1 MKSMTTPTKRPR
13 ALFALVTT
21 ISALLLSPLQTH
33 ADEPEKLNLPKAIH
47 GTMDIDFASRKNTD
61 DKGKPKAG
69 MKDTYTMALTVAGT
83 TEFSG
88 KIVRLPNLKKWGGY
102 KTVQEAG
109 LGFEVNVAVLNP
121 ANPAQKKTVGV
132 LVGNVSMNPDGKYDP
147 SGVRMAINQVGKARA
162 FESKSRGAYYGKA
175 GKEATAGQK
184 ALSFARNIGG
194 KVVKIESKGNDP
206 LRFEGLVL
214 PAGPAEAYAETTVNG
229 DLVYDYDTGNYYTNG
244 IKMNYMWDGK
254 AVADTVTGSIK
265 FVEDPQRESN
275 GKSKYEFNLRWN
287 EDANRP
293 KSTESDAFKKLS
305 DEDAFFAVDN
315 TVPSLSGTIEYTDT
329 FVGGSANKTPGS
341 SKLVLTLDAY
351 QLTKQQILSLH
362 KLLLFIV
369 GPFNDE

>member
-1 MKSMTTPTKRPR
+1 MKTTTPPSKRPG
-13 ALFALVTT
+13 AILALVTT
-21 ISALLLSPLQTH
+21 ISALLLSPQPTL
-33 ADEPEKLNLPKAIH
+33 ADEPEKLNLPKAIS
-47 GTMDIDFASRKNTD
+47 GTMDIDYSSRKNTD

-69 MKDTYTMALTVAGT
+69 TKDTYTMALTVAGT
-83 TEFSG
+83 TEFAG
-88 KIVRLPNLKKWGGY
+88 KIVRLPNLTKWGGY
-102 KTVQEAG
+102 KAVQEAG
-109 LGFEVNVAVLNP
+109 LGFEVNVAVINP

-132 LVGNVSMNPDGKYDP
+132 FVGNVALGTDGKYDP

-162 FESKSRGAYYGKA
+162 FESKARGAYYGKT
-175 GKEATAGQK
+175 GKQATTGDK
-184 ALSFARNIGG
+184 ALSFVRNIGG

-229 DLVYDYDTGNYYTNG
+229 DLVYDYDTGNYYTTG
-244 IKMNYMWDGK
+244 IKMNYMYDGK
-254 AVADTVTGSIK
+254 AVADVITGSIK

-287 EDANRP
+287 EDVNRP

-329 FVGGSANKTPGS
+329 FIGGSAKKTPGT
-341 SKLVLTLDAY
+341 SKLVLALDAY
-351 QLTKQQILSLH
+351 QLTKPQILSLH

>member
-1 MKSMTTPTKRPR
+1 MKPNPTLPKGPR
-13 ALFALVTT
+13 AFVTLAAT
-21 ISALLLSPLQTH
+21 ITALLFHASPIRAQ
-33 ADEPEKLNLPKAIH
+33 EPEKLNLPKAIH

-69 MKDTYTMALTVAGT
+69 VKDTYSMSLTVAGT
-83 TEFSG
+83 TEFAG
-88 KIVRLPNLKKWGGY
+88 KIVRLPNLTKWGGY
-102 KTVQEAG
+102 KTAQEAG
-109 LGFEVNVAVLNP
+109 LGFEVNVSVLNP

-132 LVGNVSMNPDGKYDP
+132 LVGNVGLGADGKYDP

-175 GKEATAGQK
+175 GKEKTAGDK

-214 PAGPAEAYAETTVNG
+214 PAGPAEAYGETTVNG

-244 IKMNYMWDGK
+244 IKMGYTWDGK
-254 AVADTVTGSIK
+254 AMTDTVTGSIK

-287 EDANRP
+287 EEANRP

-329 FVGGSANKTPGS
+329 FVGGGEKKTPGS
-341 SKLVLTLDAY
+341 SKLVLNLDAY

>member
-1 MKSMTTPTKRPR
+1 VS
-13 ALFALVTT
+13 
-21 ISALLLSPLQTH
+21 
-33 ADEPEKLNLPKAIH
+33 
-47 GTMDIDFASRKNTD
+47 
-61 DKGKPKAG
+61 
-69 MKDTYTMALTVAGT
+69 
-83 TEFSG
+83 
-88 KIVRLPNLKKWGGY
+88 
-102 KTVQEAG
+102 
-109 LGFEVNVAVLNP
+109 VLNP

-132 LVGNVSMNPDGKYDP
+132 LVGNVGLSPEGKYDP

-162 FESKSRGAYYGKA
+162 FESKARGAYYGKS
-175 GKEATAGQK
+175 GKHATAGDK
-184 ALSFARNIGG
+184 VLSFARNIGG
-194 KVVKIESKGNDP
+194 KTVKIESKGNDP

-244 IKMNYMWDGK
+244 IAMNYMWDGK
-254 AVADTVTGSIK
+254 AVADKITGSIK
-265 FVEDPQRESN
+265 FAEDPQRESN

-315 TVPSLSGTIEYTDT
+315 SVPSLSGTIEYTDS
-329 FVGGSANKTPGS
+329 FVGSGEKKTPGS
-341 SKLVLTLDAY
+341 SKLVFNLDAY
-351 QLTKQQILSLH
+351 QLTKQQILALH

>member
-1 MKSMTTPTKRPR
+1 MKAMTTPSKGPR
-13 ALFALVTT
+13 ALVTLVTT
-21 ISALLLSPLQTH
+21 ISALLLSPLPIR
-33 ADEPEKLNLPKAIH
+33 ADEPEKLNMPKAIS
-47 GTMDIDFASRKNTD
+47 GTMDIDYASRKNTD
-61 DKGKPKAG
+61 DKGKPKPG
-69 MKDTYTMALTVAGT
+69 IKDTYTMALTVAGT

-88 KIVRLPNLKKWGGY
+88 KIIRLPNLTKWGGY
-102 KTVQEAG
+102 KTAQEAG
-109 LGFEVNVAVLNP
+109 LGFEVNVSVLNP

-132 LVGNVSMNPDGKYDP
+132 LVGNVALAADGKYDP

-162 FESKSRGAYYGKA
+162 FESKARGAYYGKA
-175 GKEATAGQK
+175 GKEKTAGQK
-184 ALSFARNIGG
+184 ALSFVRNIGG
-194 KVVKIESKGNDP
+194 KTVKIESKGNDP

-214 PAGPAEAYAETTVNG
+214 PAGPAEAYGETTVNG

-254 AVADTVTGSIK
+254 AVADTITGSIK
-265 FVEDPQRESN
+265 FVEDPQRDAN

-329 FVGGSANKTPGS
+329 FVGSGDQKTPGS